1 MQIELDARPVVD
13 VETKPSAARRSRSVH
28 ADADDDS
35 AISRADRRLR
45 IINLG
50 AVLVPIAGLI
60 VAMVLLWGTAFSW
73 VYLALMTGMSLI
85 SGFGVTVGFHRLCT
99 HKSFSTPAPLRYAF
113 AAAGSMAVQGPVIEW
128 CGAHRRH
135 HQHSD
140 TEGDPHSP
148 HMGPDGSWGE
158 GFIATLRGAYHA
170 HVGWLFAGHQRG
182 LGRYTRDLREDR
194 AIAAANGHFLYWVL
208 AGLVI
213 PAVLGGVLTLSW
225 MGVLLG
231 FLWGGLVRIL
241 VIHHI
246 TWSVNSVCHL
256 WGSRPFACGDE
267 SRNNPIVGI
276 LGLGEGWHNNHHA
289 FPNSARHGLS
299 WWQVDLSY
307 MLIRVLALLGL
318 ARNIRLPDKDRMA
331 AKRKRRHAAGRAQP
345 AVSASSVA
353 SSAAASQL

>member
-1 MQIELDARPVVD
+1 MQNEH
-13 VETKPSAARRSRSVH
+13 AARLETAVSLPSSEISQL
-28 ADADDDS
+28 AGSES

-50 AVLVPIAGLI
+50 AVLIPLAGLTI
-60 VAMVLLWGTAFSW
+60 AMVLLWGVAFSW
-73 VYLALMTGMSLI
+73 VYLMLMGAFSLI
-85 SGFGVTVGFHRLCT
+85 SGFGITVGYHRLCT
-99 HKSFSTPAPLRYAF
+99 HKSFSTPAWLRYAF

-158 GFIATLRGAYHA
+158 GFFATLRGAYHA

-182 LGRYTRDLREDR
+182 LGRYTKDLREDR
-194 AIAAANGHFLYWVL
+194 AIVAANRQFLAWVL
-208 AGLVI
+208 AGLVL

-225 MGVLLG
+225 TGVLLG
-231 FLWGGLVRIL
+231 FIWGGLVRVL

-246 TWSVNSVCHL
+246 TWSVNSICHL
-256 WGSRPFACGDE
+256 WGMRPFRSSDE

-276 LGLGEGWHNNHHA
+276 LALGEGWHNNHHA
-289 FPNSARHGLS
+289 FPTSARHGLR
-299 WWQVDLSY
+299 WWELDLSY
-307 MLIRVLALLGL
+307 LLIRVLALFRL
-318 ARNIRLPDKDRMA
+318 ATNIRRPDAERMR
-331 AKRKRRHAAGRAQP
+331 AKRARRAVTVNEESLSAASPSGAL
-345 AVSASSVA
+345 VA
-353 SSAAASQL
+353 SPKD